1 MMLNKLNALIFVL
14 CLFPFL
20 GFSVGNDFLP
30 QEGQGDENYDPERI
44 SKFIISFESERGY
57 SSLMQVEK
65 DRDSGDFIPLD
76 FDNPFMVEEFPTQTS
91 LLQNYPNPFKPNTNI
106 SYTLEED
113 DEVRLEIYNALGSRV
128 ATLIDGQ
135 QQAGRYNILFD
146 GSTLNSGI
154 YMYRLETPSQ
164 TFTRRMSLL

>member
-1 MMLNKLNALIFVL
+1 MMFNKLNALIFVL

-20 GFSVGNDFLP
+20 GFSVGSDYVL
-30 QEGQGDENYDPERI
+30 QEGQGDKQYDPERI
-44 SKFIISFESERGY
+44 SKFTISFESERGY
-57 SSLMQVEK
+57 SSLMQVER

-76 FDNPFMVEEFPTQTS
+76 FDNPFMVEAFPTQTS

-113 DEVRLEIYNALGSRV
+113 DEVKLEIYNALGSRV
-128 ATLIDGQ
+128 ATLIDGR